1 MLERMEAMQGRIQEI
16 QGRIASL
23 SRTPPAP
30 IQTPQ
35 SPSASLQS
43 AGRGEAS
50 STGVRPFNIA
60 FARACGQMDL
70 RKMGSS
76 AGPFPPEIE
85 ALATKY
91 AAQFGISPQLVR
103 AVIQQES
110 SGNPRS
116 VSAVGAQGLM
126 QLMPETARG
135 LGVTDAFDPEQ
146 NISGGTRYL
155 AGLLREFGNDIP
167 KALAA
172 YNAGP
177 GAVRRANGVPNYPE
191 TQTYVRRI
199 MGMLG
204 EK

>member
-1 MLERMEAMQGRIQEI
+1 MEALQGRIQEI

-23 SRTPPAP
+23 YPAPPAP

-35 SPSASLQS
+35 TLSFSGQS
-43 AGRGEAS
+43 TGVGEALPAR
-50 STGVRPFNIA
+50 VRPFNIA
-60 FARACGQMDL
+60 FARACGQVDL
-70 RKMGSS
+70 RRMGS
-76 AGPFPPEIE
+76 AVGPFPPEIE

-91 AAQFGISPQLVR
+91 ATQFGISPQLVR

-155 AGLLREFGNDIP
+155 AGLLREWGNDIP

-204 EK
+204 ER